1 MFKRK
6 RRHDMRG
13 QWVKASEINRII
25 EENPPAEGKTTVL
38 LIGANVIR
46 DCEIYF
52 DAENRTLKI
61 GDDKWILNSE
71 KVKVVVAH
79 CTFCE

>member
-25 EENPPAEGKTTVL
+25 EENPPSDGKTNVL
-38 LIGANVIR
+38 LIGANVIS
-46 DCEIYF
+46 DCEILLN
-52 DAENRTLKI
+52 AEKYN
-61 GDDKWILNSE
+61 
-71 KVKVVVAH
+71 VVVSH
-79 CTFCE
+79 CTFCQ